1 MAEAFVSLATNDGY
15 AKGALVLGQ
24 SLRENKTSKKLVLMI
39 TNDVTQ
45 ATRDQL
51 SRVWDSLEVVN
62 PIDSGERENLILLQ
76 RPDLGITFTK
86 LQAWRLVQF
95 QKCVFLDAD
104 TLVLDNVDEL
114 FERDELSAAP
124 DVGWPDCFNS
134 GVFVFAPSLD
144 TYSKLI
150 EFAAASGSFDGG
162 DQGLLNSFF
171 NDWASK
177 DIRKHLPF
185 IYNVT
190 PNAAYG
196 YTPAFKKF
204 GHGIKIIHFI
214 GSVKPWHH
222 QLTSTGLVFL
232 KPGTYSSQASV
243 VDYIQIWWNHYARV
257 TDFLSG
263 SKGQSVEQYTG
274 TCSTQGNSLPETN
287 IVIGNPNTPSSISG
301 GGPVSGPPPVGG
313 GPVSAPP
320 PVGKVQL
327 VVPPPGGGSQVVT
340 PPPGGVAIQPGPVGS
355 VSGVGSA
362 VGSPQQ
368 LVTQTSQQSGV
379 TVVSVASTDELRKA
393 AWSRGQPDY
402 MGQDRFDNIQAKLDA
417 SLQSKP
423 PPSQKG
429 KTSSSAGETKKEEI
443 QEIQITF

>member
-1 MAEAFVSLATNDGY
+1 LATNDGY

-196 YTPAFKKF
+196 YTPAFKKYV
-204 GHGIKIIHFI
+204 GHIPVKRSLLGSHFI
-214 GSVKPWHH
+214 GS
-222 QLTSTGLVFL
+222 Q
-232 KPGTYSSQASV
+232 
-243 VDYIQIWWNHYARV
+243 
-257 TDFLSG
+257 
-263 SKGQSVEQYTG
+263 
-274 TCSTQGNSLPETN
+274 
-287 IVIGNPNTPSSISG
+287 
-301 GGPVSGPPPVGG
+301 
-313 GPVSAPP
+313 
-320 PVGKVQL
+320 
-327 VVPPPGGGSQVVT
+327 
-340 PPPGGVAIQPGPVGS
+340 
-355 VSGVGSA
+355 
-362 VGSPQQ
+362 
-368 LVTQTSQQSGV
+368 
-379 TVVSVASTDELRKA
+379 
-393 AWSRGQPDY
+393 
-402 MGQDRFDNIQAKLDA
+402 
-417 SLQSKP
+417 
-423 PPSQKG
+423 
-429 KTSSSAGETKKEEI
+429 
-443 QEIQITF
+443 

>member
-1 MAEAFVSLATNDGY
+1 MYPLDHCD
-15 AKGALVLGQ
+15 ALLW
-24 SLRENKTSKKLVLMI
+24 RC
-39 TNDVTQ
+39 
-45 ATRDQL
+45 
-51 SRVWDSLEVVN
+51 
-62 PIDSGERENLILLQ
+62 LLQ
-76 RPDLGITFTK
+76 
-86 LQAWRLVQF
+86 
-95 QKCVFLDAD
+95 
-104 TLVLDNVDEL
+104 
-114 FERDELSAAP
+114 
-124 DVGWPDCFNS
+124 
-134 GVFVFAPSLD
+134 
-144 TYSKLI
+144 
-150 EFAAASGSFDGG
+150 
-162 DQGLLNSFF
+162 
-171 NDWASK
+171 
-177 DIRKHLPF
+177 
-185 IYNVT
+185 
-190 PNAAYG
+190 
-196 YTPAFKKF
+196 
-204 GHGIKIIHFI
+204 
-214 GSVKPWHH
+214 
-222 QLTSTGLVFL
+222 
-232 KPGTYSSQASV
+232 
-243 VDYIQIWWNHYARV
+243 
-257 TDFLSG
+257 DFLSG